1 MSYYLIDFSK
11 STNDFDFDNLI
22 IGKKI
27 KTDQDNCKYYLYY
40 YNNESDTA
48 NESDTSNNSDTP
60 CEIYLKL
67 PKIRLIYN
75 LANHKYD
82 KLSIPIYPN
91 WDLSNEF
98 IDWVKLFEKNIE
110 ECFVS
115 NKQKREFISII
126 SKKNMLNF
134 IKCYINEKTKITSN
148 IDDKHIS
155 LNDFKINGQ
164 IEIVLKISYIWA
176 NNNKIGL
183 SSSIYQVKYYAPPE
197 QLDINFI
204 DPDPVRKQLV
214 DIPFDSPSR
223 NTKSIDQQLAIR
235 MQQQIANRNSQQISN
250 QQISNQNPQ
259 QIANRIPQQI
269 QIKMT
274 PSLKDLQKVI
284 KSLKPVEYNN

>member
-11 STNDFDFDNLI
+11 KSNDFDFENLI

-27 KTDQDNCKYYLYY
+27 KTDQDNYKYYLYY
-40 YNNESDTA
+40 YNDQ
-48 NESDTSNNSDTP
+48 SDTP

-67 PKIRLIYN
+67 PKFRLIYN

-98 IDWVKLFEKNIE
+98 VDWIKVFEKNIE
-110 ECFVS
+110 ECFLS

-148 IDDKHIS
+148 IDGKNIT

-164 IEIVLKISYIWA
+164 IEMVLKISYIWG
-176 NNNKIGL
+176 NNNKMGL
-183 SSSIYQVKYYAPPE
+183 SSSIYQVKYYAPPD

-204 DPDPVRKQLV
+204 DP
-214 DIPFDSPSR
+214 IHIPSR
-223 NTKSIDQQLAIR
+223 KPLLDSIPITNTPITNIPIRNTNTKLPDQQIV
-235 MQQQIANRNSQQISN
+235 SQ
-250 QQISNQNPQ
+250 
-259 QIANRIPQQI
+259 IPQQI
-269 QIKMT
+269 QVKMI
-274 PSLKDLQKVI
+274 PSLKDLQKAI
-284 KSLKPVEYNN
+284 KSLKPVEDNN